1 MVQLVKEI
9 PTCESWS
16 IDETRI
22 KEAKE
27 AINQAPIKDVSQMF
41 KSIADLN
48 RAKMTYALCIHDELC
63 VCDIATLLNITVANA
78 SHHLRLLYNN
88 GVVTYRKDGKRAMYR
103 IYDEHIRQ
111 IMLVSIEHKEEV
123 TSDETTH
130 I

>member
-1 MVQLVKEI
+1 MVKEV

-22 KEAKE
+22 KEAID

-48 RAKMTYALCIHDELC
+48 RAKMTYALCIHEELC

-78 SHHLRLLYNN
+78 SHHLRLLYHN

-123 TSDETTH
+123 TSNETTH
-130 I
+130 L

>member
-1 MVQLVKEI
+1 M
-9 PTCESWS
+9 
-16 IDETRI
+16 DETRI

-27 AINQAPIKDVSQMF
+27 AIDKAPIKDVSQMF

-48 RAKMTYALCIHDELC
+48 RAKMTYALCIHEELC

-123 TSDETTH
+123 TSDETIH
-130 I
+130 L

>member
-1 MVQLVKEI
+1 MVKEV

-22 KEAKE
+22 KEAKD

-48 RAKMTYALCIHDELC
+48 RAKMTYALCIHEELC

-78 SHHLRLLYNN
+78 SHHLRLLYHN

-123 TSDETTH
+123 TSNETTH
-130 I
+130 L

>member
-1 MVQLVKEI
+1 
-9 PTCESWS
+9 
-16 IDETRI
+16 
-22 KEAKE
+22 
-27 AINQAPIKDVSQMF
+27 MF

-48 RAKMTYALCIHDELC
+48 RAKMTYALCIHEELC

-78 SHHLRLLYNN
+78 SHHLRLLYHN

-123 TSDETTH
+123 TSNETTH
-130 I
+130 L

>member
-1 MVQLVKEI
+1 M
-9 PTCESWS
+9 
-16 IDETRI
+16 DETRI

-27 AINQAPIKDVSQMF
+27 AIDQAPIKDVSQMF

-48 RAKMTYALCIHDELC
+48 RAKMTYALCIHEELC

-123 TSDETTH
+123 TSDETIH
-130 I
+130 L